1 VLRVGKRFGCQSC
14 GKTVM
19 VAKGS
24 EDGTLVCCD
33 APMTEQGP
41 RKLGS
46 SD

>member
-1 VLRVGKRFGCQSC
+1 MLKVGKRFSCASC

-24 EDGTLVCCD
+24 DDGALTCCD
-33 APMTEQGP
+33 VPMDEEGP